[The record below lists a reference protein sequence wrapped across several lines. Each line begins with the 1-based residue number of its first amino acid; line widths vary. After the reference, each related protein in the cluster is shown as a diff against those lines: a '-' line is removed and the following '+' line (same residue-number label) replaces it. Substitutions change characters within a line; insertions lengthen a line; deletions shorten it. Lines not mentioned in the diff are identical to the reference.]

1 MDSILDAI
9 RLKFVSSYDPCE
21 AMKMTIKAIHLV
33 QENIQKY
40 SAHAAL
46 DVMLIAAMFDML
58 YMHCQLQAQQC
69 RYFDL
74 GLSLT
79 NMVSLFDT
87 YKSHL
92 EQTAMYK
99 FILARCH
106 ILVAKVRIR

>member
-21 AMKMTIKAIHLV
+21 AMKMTVKAIHLV

-40 SAHAAL
+40 STYAAL
-46 DVMLIAAMFDML
+46 HVMLIATMFDML

-69 RYFDL
+69 RYFEL

-79 NMVSLFDT
+79 HMVKLFGLH
-87 YKSHL
+87 KVHL
-92 EQTAMYK
+92 EKTAVYK

-106 ILVAKVRIR
+106 LLIAKV